1 LEFYK
6 KMNLQAD
13 NLAPF
18 SCTYT
23 PQLPE
28 LLLKLNCCLAIST
41 YQAGKLIFISP
52 KDENNLVQL
61 ARTFDKPMGFSFN
74 KEHNKLAMACR
85 DQVIVF
91 TANEQL
97 AAHYPK
103 SPATYDTMY
112 FPRLTYHTGGLD
124 IHDLQFG
131 ENDSLYAVNT
141 LFSCLVR
148 IDDNY
153 NFVPFWAPPQIT
165 ELVSED
171 RCHLNGMA
179 FKNGKPKYASAF
191 GKGNTYQSWRETVT
205 TGGLIYDVE
214 TNQPVAENLP
224 MPHSPKVYNNELYV
238 LLSATGELAK
248 IDIKTGK
255 YDVVTKIEGFVRGM
269 SLHKDYLFI
278 GTSKLRK
285 NSSTFAKLA
294 FAEKANKC
302 SVQVIHLPTGALS
315 GNITYSTTVDE
326 IYDIHVMPGK
336 TRPNILNTTSEDHKG
351 ALSIPG
357 ATYWAMPQKDK
368 DEN

>member
-1 LEFYK
+1 
-6 KMNLQAD
+6 MSLQPN

-18 SCTYT
+18 SCSYS

-28 LLLKLNCCLAIST
+28 LLLKLNCSLAIST
-41 YQAGKLIFISP
+41 YQAGKLIFLSP
-52 KDENNLVQL
+52 KDENSLVQL
-61 ARTFDKPMGFSFN
+61 PRTFEKPMGFSLN
-74 KEHNKLAMACR
+74 KDQNKLALACK

-91 TANEQL
+91 SGNEEL
-97 AAHYPK
+97 AKHYPK
-103 SPATYDTMY
+103 SPNTYDIMY
-112 FPRLTYHTGGLD
+112 FPRLTYHTGALD

-131 ENDSLYAVNT
+131 ENDTLYAVNT

-148 IDDNY
+148 LDDSY
-153 NFVPFWAPPQIT
+153 NFVPFWSPPQIT

-191 GKGNTYQSWRETVT
+191 GTGNSYQSWRDKVT
-205 TGGLIYDVE
+205 TAGLIYDID
-214 TNQPVAENLP
+214 TNQTVAENLP

-238 LLSATGELAK
+238 LLSATGELVR
-248 IDIKTGK
+248 IDLKTGK

-269 SLHKDYLFI
+269 SLYKDYLFI

-302 SVQVIHLPTGALS
+302 SVEVVHLPTGALC
-315 GNITYSTTVDE
+315 GNITYTTSVDE
-326 IYDIHVMPGK
+326 IYDIHVIPNK
-336 TRPNILNTTSEDHKG
+336 IRPNILNTVTEDHKG

-357 ATYWAMPQKDK
+357 ATYWANLKQ
-368 DEN
+368 ENQ

>member
-1 LEFYK
+1 MMDLK
-6 KMNLQAD
+6 AN

-18 SCTYT
+18 SCTYS

-28 LLLKLNCCLAIST
+28 LLLKLNCSLAIST
-41 YQAGKLIFISP
+41 YQAGKLIFLSP

-61 ARTFDKPMGFSFN
+61 PRTFDKPMGLSLN
-74 KEHNKLAMACR
+74 QDLNKLALACK

-91 TANEQL
+91 SANEEL
-97 AAHYPK
+97 AKHYPK
-103 SPATYDTMY
+103 SPNTYDVMY
-112 FPRLTYHTGGLD
+112 LPRLTYHTGGLD

-131 ENDSLYAVNT
+131 EKDSLYAVNT

-148 IDDNY
+148 IDDSY

-191 GKGNTYQSWRETVT
+191 GAGNSYQSWRDTVT
-205 TGGLIYDVE
+205 SAGLIYDID

-224 MPHSPKVYNNELYV
+224 MPHSPKVYNNDLFV
-238 LLSATGELAK
+238 LLSATGELAR
-248 IDIKTGK
+248 IDLKTGK

-302 SVQVIHLPTGALS
+302 SIQVIHLPTGALC
-315 GNITYSTTVDE
+315 GNVTYTTTVDE
-326 IYDIHVMPGK
+326 IYDIHVIPEK
-336 TRPNILNTTSEDHKG
+336 IRPNILNTVTEDHKG

-357 ATYWAMPQKDK
+357 ATYWATIKK
-368 DEN
+368 ENE